1 MELKDYYAI
10 LGVQPTDD
18 LKTIKTA
25 YRRLARK
32 YHPDVS
38 KENDAEAK
46 FKDLAE
52 AWEVLK
58 DEQRRA
64 EYDQLWQHR
73 NDPGFGRQRQTH
85 EQSYSQQDFDDI
97 FSSMFGQQAHQRRRQ
112 HAARGHDLEIEVAVF
127 LEETLAEQ
135 TRTISYNLP
144 VYNVFGMI
152 ESETPKTLNVKIP
165 AGVVDGQRIR
175 LKGQGTPGENGGPN
189 GDLWLVIHIAPHP
202 LFDIVGHNLEIVLPL
217 APWEAALGAKVTVPT
232 LKESILLTVPPGSQ
246 AGQRLRIKGKG
257 LVSKTHTGDL
267 FAVIKIVMPP
277 KPDEKARELWQQL
290 AAAEASFDPR
300 KTWGE
305 SLMATVTV
313 TFTITEL
320 CLRTGVSEE
329 ELTEIVG
336 LGMIEP
342 HQPQADT
349 WLFDDSAVT
358 IVHRAVRLRNELEL
372 DWPGIAVAL
381 TLLDENARLTRE
393 NRLLQQRLARFLA
406 HG

>member
-52 AWEVLK
+52 AREVLK

-175 LKGQGTPGENGGPN
+175 LKGRDAGENGGPN

-202 LFDIVGHNLEIVLPL
+202 LFDIVGHNLEIVLSRWRHGRPR
-217 APWEAALGAKVTVPT
+217 W
-232 LKESILLTVPPGSQ
+232 
-246 AGQRLRIKGKG
+246 
-257 LVSKTHTGDL
+257 
-267 FAVIKIVMPP
+267 
-277 KPDEKARELWQQL
+277 AR
-290 AAAEASFDPR
+290 
-300 KTWGE
+300 K
-305 SLMATVTV
+305 
-313 TFTITEL
+313 
-320 CLRTGVSEE
+320 
-329 ELTEIVG
+329 
-336 LGMIEP
+336 
-342 HQPQADT
+342 
-349 WLFDDSAVT
+349 
-358 IVHRAVRLRNELEL
+358 
-372 DWPGIAVAL
+372 
-381 TLLDENARLTRE
+381 
-393 NRLLQQRLARFLA
+393 
-406 HG
+406 